1 MDGSDGR
8 TLVLVGKTGNGKSA
22 TGNSI
27 LGKKVFESKRS
38 FCGVT
43 RTCELK
49 TGVLEDGQILNVIDT
64 PGLFGSSVGS
74 ETIGEI
80 VSCIKLAMDGIHA
93 VLVVLS
99 VCNRDFE
106 EEKTA
111 ISRLQTLFGK
121 QICDYM
127 IVVFTGGDDIE
138 EDDDTFEDFL
148 CDCPEALKVEL
159 RQLVSIFVFYYRL
172 RGRLPNAYW
181 EILRLCGNRFVVFDN
196 KTKDETKKADQVQ
209 QLLSLV
215 NMVLEKNGGE
225 PYTNEIFTDLKKWSR
240 ELEVQ
245 KEELQVLKDTEGNS
259 EKQMLELMEKMHVE
273 HLKRTNEMIGSMLI
287 EMKLEFQ
294 QRLLEEQA
302 ARLKVEE
309 DAEAARNKAKEDIA
323 WLGEELQEAKM
334 REKEVQKQYCKRI
347 EQMKLKFDQNL
358 LEQDARFLAD
368 GIPKV
373 YNLRTRTRMGNL

>member
-1 MDGSDGR
+1 M
-8 TLVLVGKTGNGKSA
+8 
-22 TGNSI
+22 
-27 LGKKVFESKRS
+27 FQSKRS

-43 RTCELK
+43 SICELK
-49 TGVLEDGQILNVIDT
+49 SSVLEDGRMLNVIDT
-64 PGLFGSSVGS
+64 PGLFGSSVGP
-74 ETIGEI
+74 ETIREI

-93 VLVVLS
+93 VLVVFS
-99 VCNRDFE
+99 ICNRVFE

-111 ISRLQTLFGK
+111 ISRLQMLFGE

-138 EDDDTFEDFL
+138 EDDETFEDSL
-148 CDCPEALKVEL
+148 CDCPEALK
-159 RQLVSIFVFYYRL
+159 
-172 RGRLPNAYW
+172 
-181 EILRLCGNRFVVFDN
+181 EILCMCGNRFVVFDN
-196 KTKDETKKADQVQ
+196 RTKDETKKANQVQ
-209 QLLSLV
+209 RLLSLV

-245 KEELQVLKDTEGNS
+245 KEEFQVLKDTEGHS
-259 EKQMLELMEKMHVE
+259 EQQMLELMENMHIE
-273 HLKRTNEMIGSMLI
+273 HLKRTNEMIGLMLM

-309 DAEAARNKAKEDIA
+309 NAEATRNKAKEDIA
-323 WLGEELQEAKM
+323 WLGEELQEAKT
-334 REKEVQKQYCKRI
+334 REKEVQKQYSNRI

-358 LEQDARFLAD
+358 LLEQAAQ
-368 GIPKV
+368 
-373 YNLRTRTRMGNL
+373 LREELHEGVQFRDSTVDTHGQFITRQPVNPPPLNTLGSSVFV